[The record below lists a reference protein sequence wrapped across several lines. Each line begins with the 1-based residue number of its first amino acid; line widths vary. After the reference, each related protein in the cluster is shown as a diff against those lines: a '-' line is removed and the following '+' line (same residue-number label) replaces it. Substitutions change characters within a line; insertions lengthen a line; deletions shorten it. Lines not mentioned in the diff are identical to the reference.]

1 MKTWLLSVCLLA
13 IACDG
18 SLPPCADGNCGTQ
31 VSSRGTF
38 QYPPN
43 RKVDILF
50 VVDDTA
56 AMAPH
61 RDAVTAAIADMAGDL
76 NQPARPLSL
85 HVGFIRAG
93 SCNAGTRAAA
103 CGVTR
108 GESFLRSEW
117 CQTVTNAAGGFV
129 DTFTCLADFG
139 TDDCGPGQPLSAA
152 LQVLGGSPLP
162 GWEGFLRPE
171 AYLLIVVVS
180 ATDDAS
186 GPTGALTPAYD
197 LAKLTRGL
205 KADPSWI
212 VVSVIGPGDCA
223 VGDVPAPRL
232 NEFVQQ
238 FGANGSYIGLC
249 SGQLRYA
256 VRRVTEFTN
265 EGVPPPCASNIR
277 DTDAATPGVQPDCTL
292 VMTYMTS
299 LGASVVTAI
308 PSCDNSQPPCWNLQ
322 NGLCPGS
329 SVPSYA
335 FNIEGQPDWCMEAPT
350 SFTLECLSC
359 ADPNDPACAVTLV
372 SR

>member
-1 MKTWLLSVCLLA
+1 MKTWLLAVCLLA
-13 IACDG
+13 AACDG
-18 SLPPCADGNCGTQ
+18 SLPTCAGGNCGTQ
-31 VSSRGTF
+31 VSSRGTV
-38 QYPPN
+38 QYPTN

-61 RDAVTAAIADMAGDL
+61 RDAVAAGIADMAGDL
-76 NQPARPLSL
+76 NQPVRPLSL

-129 DTFTCLADFG
+129 DTFSCLADFG

-162 GWEGFLRPE
+162 GWEGFLRAD

-180 ATDDAS
+180 AADDAS
-186 GPTGALTPAYD
+186 GPNGALTPAFD
-197 LAKLTRGL
+197 LAALARKL
-205 KADPSWI
+205 KPDPYQV
-212 VVSVIGPGDCA
+212 VVSIIGPGDCA

-232 NEFVQQ
+232 TEFVQQ
-238 FGANGSYIGLC
+238 FGSNGAYIGLC

-265 EGVPPPCASNIR
+265 EGLPPPCAANVR
-277 DTDAATPGVQPDCTL
+277 DTDATMPGVQPDCTL
-292 VMTYMTS
+292 VRTYTTS

-308 PSCDNSQPPCWNLQ
+308 PSCDDSQPPCWSPAAAI
-322 NGLCPGS
+322 CPGN
-329 SVPSYA
+329 VPGYA
-335 FNIEGQPDWCMEAPT
+335 FNIAGQPDWCMEAPT
-350 SFTLECLSC
+350 IFTLECLSC
-359 ADPNDPACAVTLV
+359 ADPNDPACAVT
-372 SR
+372 SAAR